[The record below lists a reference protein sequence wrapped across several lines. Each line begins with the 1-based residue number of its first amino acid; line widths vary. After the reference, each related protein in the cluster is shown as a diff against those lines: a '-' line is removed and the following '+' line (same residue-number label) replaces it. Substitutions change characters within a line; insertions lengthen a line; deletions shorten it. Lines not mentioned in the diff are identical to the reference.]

1 MRIENESL
9 LRGLAQTTPTPKNAT
24 PQGDFGGM
32 LMDALKEVNASQQN
46 SRAMQNA
53 FMAGQPGV
61 EVHDLMIAMERSST
75 AMQLTLQ
82 VRNKMLEAYQ
92 EMVRM
97 QI

>member
-1 MRIENESL
+1 
-9 LRGLAQTTPTPKNAT
+9 
-24 PQGDFGGM
+24 M